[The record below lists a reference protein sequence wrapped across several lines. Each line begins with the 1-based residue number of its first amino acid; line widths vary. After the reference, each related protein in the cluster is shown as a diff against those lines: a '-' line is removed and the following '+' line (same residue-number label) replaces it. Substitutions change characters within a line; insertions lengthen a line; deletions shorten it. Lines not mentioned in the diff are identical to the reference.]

1 MNIFY
6 LILEQPLINILFLL
20 YVFVPGHDFGI
31 AVILLTVFI
40 RLLLWPLMHKQLHSQ
55 RKLTAI
61 QADVKKINE
70 KYKGKPQEQQKALME
85 LYREKEVNPGSS
97 CLLSLAQMPILF
109 ALFYVFRDFGTDT
122 YINMANGG
130 GLIGDIYSF
139 IQNLPAVQSFV
150 AANPTVNTTFLG
162 LVNLA
167 KPSIPLAI
175 TAGVLQFVQTKML
188 TPKNKTKDMATALTS
203 QMTLIM
209 PVMIM
214 IFAFNL
220 PAVLPFYWALTTV
233 FAIIQ
238 QRIVMKGE
246 VEEMEETVEEGKIVK
261 KNKNKET
268 PQLTQGGNKSRRKK
282 HASKRRRH

>member
-6 LILEQPLINILFLL
+6 LILEQPLINVLFLL

-70 KYKGKPQEQQKALME
+70 KYKGQPQEQQKALME

-97 CLLSLAQMPILF
+97 CLLSLVQMPILF
-109 ALFYVFRDFGTDT
+109 ALFYVFRDFGTDA
-122 YINMANGG
+122 YINMASGG
-130 GLIGDIYSF
+130 GLIGDVYSF
-139 IQNLPAVQSFV
+139 VRDLPAVQNFV
-150 AANPTVNTTFLG
+150 LANPTVNTTFLG

-175 TAGVLQFVQTKML
+175 TAGILQFVQTKML

-209 PVMIM
+209 PVMIT
-214 IFAFNL
+214 IFAFSL

-246 VEEMEETVEEGKIVK
+246 VEEMEETVEEGKIIK
-261 KNKNKET
+261 KIKNKET
-268 PQLTQGGNKSRRKK
+268 PQLTQGEKKSRRKK
-282 HASKRRRH
+282 HASKHRRH